1 MIEVITPSSNNAA
14 VNPNAAQ
21 HPTARDLHIVEI
33 ESKGRMAWQTS
44 SGYNQ
49 RFRIEKKMGR
59 WKTVISP
66 KLKAQL
72 RKSEDRGQD
81 WRPDSELDD

>member
-1 MIEVITPSSNNAA
+1 MIEVITPSSKNAA

-49 RFRIEKKMGR
+49 RFRI
-59 WKTVISP
+59 
-66 KLKAQL
+66 
-72 RKSEDRGQD
+72 
-81 WRPDSELDD
+81 